1 MTKPFNVMNDEL
13 FKNKV
18 KLPLKLDLQLFSDDN
33 PPGGDGSQGGGDN
46 PPPKKIELTEAEL
59 LKKIESESD
68 RKLSSALEKKQQE
81 WESQTEQKIQ
91 AALAEKERLSQLSE
105 KERKDEELNNREK
118 EIENRLA
125 ELERKELKADA
136 VTDLTEKG
144 LPSSFADFVLGKNA
158 ETTLANINAI
168 KTAFDE
174 AVNAAVK
181 ERLRQDTPP
190 GGSAGSTTKNPFSK
204 EHFNLTEQGRLLKE
218 DPELYKKLKA
228 SAN

>member
-1 MTKPFNVMNDEL
+1 MNDEL

-18 KLPLKLDLQLFSDDN
+18 KLPLKLDLQLFSDDT
-33 PPGGDGSQGGGDN
+33 PPGGEGGQGGGEDN

-136 VTDLTEKG
+136 VTDLTKKG
-144 LPSSFADFVLGKNA
+144 LPSSFADFVLGENA

-190 GGSAGSTTKNPFSK
+190 GGSAESTTKNPFSK